1 MPNVKPRPKNLI
13 LISYLVLVVLTF
25 FLLCLG
31 VICCL
36 CKCQLVDQSI
46 SLLLIFLSFII
57 LLSVLFSIYLSFFKV
72 YLFVLSSL
80 DKSLGSTSAWK
91 VGGLLCILT
100 GERVPFAGRNH
111 FFGVKTRIKDSR
123 GAQFK
128 SISIGTNATRRICHF
143 EIRICLALRVKL
155 L

>member
-1 MPNVKPRPKNLI
+1 MLNPDQKSTFNFLFC
-13 LISYLVLVVLTF
+13 LVVLTF

-46 SLLLIFLSFII
+46 SLLLIFLSFTI

-80 DKSLGSTSAWK
+80 DSSLGSTSAWK

-100 GERVPFAGRNH
+100 SELVLRMPFAGQNH
-111 FFGVKTRIKDSR
+111 FFGVKNRIKITGEHNLS
-123 GAQFK
+123 QFHWDK
-128 SISIGTNATRRICHF
+128 CYKANLSF
-143 EIRICLALRVKL
+143 
-155 L
+155 